1 MKKALICPN
10 EPVNFFDESS
20 GYRIAQVEPAENIF
34 GVAEP
39 LYWLDCNDE
48 VVADFWYYDVTDRK
62 IKEVPVPVTVAAN
75 NQPTTTGS
83 QTL

>member
-10 EPVNFFDESS
+10 EPVTN
-20 GYRIAQVEPAENIF
+20 GYRVAQVEPVDNIF
-34 GVAEP
+34 GVLEP

-48 VVADFWYYDVTDRK
+48 VVADSWYFDTVEQI
-62 IKEVPVPVTVAAN
+62 IKEVPKPVVVAGH

>member
-10 EPVNFFDESS
+10 EPVEN
-20 GYRIAQVEPAENIF
+20 GYRIAQVEPDNNIF
-34 GVAEP
+34 SVAEP
-39 LYWLDCNDE
+39 LYWLNCNDD
-48 VVADFWYYDVTDRK
+48 VVADQWYFDTNENVIKQVQIFVVT
-62 IKEVPVPVTVAAN
+62 AN

>member
-1 MKKALICPN
+1 MKALICPN
-10 EPVNFFDESS
+10 EPVKN
-20 GYRIAQVEPAENIF
+20 GYRIAQVEPDDKIF

-39 LYWLDCNDE
+39 LYWLNCSDD
-48 VVADFWYYDVTDRK
+48 VVADFWFYDVTDET